1 MHLAQGAAQRINL
14 TFVGVLLTLKH
25 FEHFENFFH
34 LFERSSKGIDHT
46 VNLLDRLLDRG
57 GRGRT

>member
-14 TFVGVLLTLKH
+14 TFVGVLLTLKN
-25 FEHFENFFH
+25 FQQFENFFH
-34 LFERSSKGIDHT
+34 LFERSSKGIDDS

-57 GRGRT
+57 G